1 MDTPF
6 TLYTEPN
13 VFDLSFNNDILTLT
27 IFENKFTDESS
38 QKLIDNIDLFHKIC
52 EKYNKK
58 FYSLVD
64 LTNASLLNVH
74 NYIYYAPSITK
85 YLNSQEEFLTKH
97 LFGTLYIINSNIV
110 KNTLNSLLSYYTVKT
125 PTNFILKDES
135 IDFSFTTQK

>member
-1 MDTPF
+1 MDSSF

-27 IFENKFTDESS
+27 ILENKFTDESS
-38 QKLIDNIDLFHKIC
+38 QKLIENIDLFHKISA
-52 EKYNKK
+52 KYNKQ

-74 NYIYYAPSITK
+74 NYIYYAPSLAK
-85 YLNSQEEFLTKH
+85 YLNSQQEFLIKH

-110 KNTLNSLLSYYTVKT
+110 KKSLNLLLSHYTVKT
-125 PTNFILKDES
+125 HTHFILKDEP
-135 IDFSFTTQK
+135 IDFSFTT

>member
-1 MDTPF
+1 MDSSF

-13 VFDLSFNNDILTLT
+13 VFDLSFNNDILTLK
-27 IFENKFTDESS
+27 ILENKFTDESS
-38 QKLIDNIDLFHKIC
+38 QKLIENIDLFHKIC

-74 NYIYYAPSITK
+74 NYIYYAPSLTK
-85 YLNSQEEFLTKH
+85 YLNSQQEFLIKH

-110 KNTLNSLLSYYTVKT
+110 KKSLNLLLSHYTVKT
-125 PTNFILKDES
+125 PTHFILKDEP
-135 IDFSFTTQK
+135 IDFSFTT

>member
-1 MDTPF
+1 MDSSF

-27 IFENKFTDESS
+27 ILENKFTDESS
-38 QKLIDNIDLFHKIC
+38 QKLIENIDLFHKISA
-52 EKYNKK
+52 KYNKK

-74 NYIYYAPSITK
+74 NYIYYAPSLAK
-85 YLNSQEEFLTKH
+85 YLNSQGEFLLKH

-110 KNTLNSLLSYYTVKT
+110 KKSLNLLLSYYTVKT
-125 PTNFILKDES
+125 PTHFILKDEP
-135 IDFSFTTQK
+135 IDFSFTT